1 VNEPVC
7 KPDPVSDYSDGDH
20 PSGTTVTSSLVR
32 STSKHRASSPSAW
45 ASKLTL
51 LTLLRV
57 GFTELMQSPA
67 PLVVSYTT
75 VSPLPGFPL
84 AVCFLWH
91 FPADHSGWVLPT
103 TLLYEVRTFL
113 DTLLKACRDHPT
125 DSFMPQAT
133 RSGIQ
138 SVRELGRNNVNVVL
152 AHFCVSSD
160 EGAIL

>member
-1 VNEPVC
+1 VNEPAY
-7 KPDPVSDYSDGDH
+7 KPDPVSELTDGDH
-20 PSGTTVTSSLVR
+20 PSGTAVTSSLVR
-32 STSKHRASSPSAW
+32 STSKHKASSPSAW

-75 VSPLPGFPL
+75 VSPLPRFPW

-103 TLLYEVRTFL
+103 TLLCEVRTFL
-113 DTLLKACRDHPT
+113 DT
-125 DSFMPQAT
+125 FMPRSPDRLVQGTGYAVTDLTDT
-133 RSGIQ
+133 RT
-138 SVRELGRNNVNVVL
+138 R
-152 AHFCVSSD
+152 HYSD
-160 EGAIL
+160 ESALNTPSVQEI